1 MPMRKN
7 STLIYVV
14 NRIESENKATSLS
27 RIETIINNLFD
38 ENPEIGHSPSEKTI
52 ENILNFSRSYDVKKT
67 ESAGFVEMNLN

>member
-27 RIETIINNLFD
+27 RIETLINNFFD
-38 ENPEIGHSPSEKTI
+38 ENPEIWHSPSEKTI